1 MGWEYTDF
9 QREEL
14 YEQVWTEPVTK
25 VAKRYA
31 IADVGLRKIC
41 LDLEVPLPPV
51 GYPRCKLPSPTA
63 CM

>member
-14 YEQVWTEPVTK
+14 YEQVWTDPVTK

-31 IADVGLRKIC
+31 ISDVGLRKIC
-41 LDLEVPLPPV
+41 VDLEVPLPPV
-51 GYPRCKLPSPTA
+51 G
-63 CM
+63 